1 MVQSYISSSATGY
14 DTKTFESLK
23 YFYDTKAWLPRNA
36 VLVNQRAF
44 DALSP
49 AVQKA
54 VLTAAS
60 DAEQRGWALSMEKD
74 RWYTEQLA
82 AKGMQ
87 VAAPSAQLKADL
99 AKVGEIMTAEW
110 VKTAGAVGD
119 TVLRDYRASH

>member
-1 MVQSYISSSATGY
+1 MASIRKLSRDKGKKNKPYYIQY
-14 DTKTFESLK
+14 
-23 YFYDTKAWLPRNA
+23 
-36 VLVNQRAF
+36 F
-44 DALSP
+44 DADGNRVT
-49 AVQKA
+49 AKGFTDKA
-54 VLTAAS
+54 L
-60 DAEQRGWALSMEKD
+60 
-74 RWYTEQLA
+74 TEQLA